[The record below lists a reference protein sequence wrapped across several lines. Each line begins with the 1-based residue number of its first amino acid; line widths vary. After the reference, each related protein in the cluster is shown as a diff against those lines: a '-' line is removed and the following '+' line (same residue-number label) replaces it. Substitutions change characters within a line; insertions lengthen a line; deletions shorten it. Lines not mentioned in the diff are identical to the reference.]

1 MQPTI
6 QNTTA
11 QIYEI
16 TVCNVSSLSI
26 KPGHRKR
33 SGGASGGGRWEC
45 GACTF
50 LNSPSDKI
58 CSMCAKSREVTSPGG
73 GGGMINDPDS
83 EEVDERLLDTPSPA
97 YQQHHTGGG
106 GRSRATTPRYL
117 QAPICLVS
125 DEYKSLQ
132 YRETIGHWGREFFR
146 AC

>member
-11 QIYEI
+11 QIYEV

-33 SGGASGGGRWEC
+33 SGGASGGGGGRWEC

-50 LNSPSDKI
+50 LNSPADKI

-117 QAPICLVS
+117 QPPF
-125 DEYKSLQ
+125 DEVPQ
-132 YRETIGHWGREFFR
+132 YIESINRGSRWRRRRG
-146 AC
+146 CSS